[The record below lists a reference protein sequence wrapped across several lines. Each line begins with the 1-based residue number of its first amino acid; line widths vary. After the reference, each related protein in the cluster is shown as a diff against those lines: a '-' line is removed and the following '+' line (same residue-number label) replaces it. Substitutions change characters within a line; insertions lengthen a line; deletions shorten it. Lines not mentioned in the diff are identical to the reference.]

1 MADVK
6 DLSVEEKLKNL
17 YELQT
22 IYSKIDEIQVLK
34 GELPIE
40 VSDLEDE
47 LAGLETRITKLQD
60 EMKEYESNIS
70 KYRNQ
75 IKDSEA
81 LIQKYEKQQSN
92 VKNNRE
98 FDALSKE
105 IELQR
110 LDIQLSEKKIREANE
125 GITAKKDYLEESGK
139 LIEKKKEDLNIK
151 KGELERII
159 SETVKEEQELTK
171 KANKAA
177 EGIEDRLVIA
187 FNKIRRTYLNGLA
200 VVKFERDSCGGCF
213 AKIPPQRQLEIRQR
227 KKIIICEHCGRVLVD
242 PEIDTTDNEPE
253 A

>member
-1 MADVK
+1 MAEVK
-6 DLSVEEKLKNL
+6 DLTVEEKLKNL
-17 YELQT
+17 YELQL

-47 LAGLETRITKLQD
+47 IAGLQTRVTKLEED
-60 EMKEYESNIS
+60 VDSFEKNIS
-70 KYRNQ
+70 KSKNQ

-81 LIQKYEKQQSN
+81 LIKKYEKQQAN

-110 LDIQLSEKKIREANE
+110 LDIQLSEKKIKEANE
-125 GITAKKDYLEESGK
+125 GIEAKRAYLDESGNLMKTKKDELD
-139 LIEKKKEDLNIK
+139 IKKKELDKIIK
-151 KGELERII
+151 DTEVEEDEL
-159 SETVKEEQELTK
+159 
-171 KANKAA
+171 KAKADKAA
-177 EGIEDRLVIA
+177 VNIEERLLIA
-187 FNKIRRTYLNGLA
+187 FNKIRKTYMNGLA

-242 PEIDTTDNEPE
+242 PDIDGEVGPL
-253 A
+253 

>member
-1 MADVK
+1 MAEVK
-6 DLSVEEKLKNL
+6 DLTVEEKLKNL
-17 YELQT
+17 YELQL

-47 LAGLETRITKLQD
+47 ITGLQTRVTKLED
-60 EMKEYESNIS
+60 DVESYEKNIS
-70 KYRNQ
+70 KFKNQ

-81 LIQKYEKQQSN
+81 LIKKYEKQQAN

-110 LDIQLSEKKIREANE
+110 LDIQLSEKKIKEANE
-125 GITAKKDYLEESGK
+125 GIEAKRAYLDESGNLMKTKKDELD
-139 LIEKKKEDLNIK
+139 IKKKELDKIIK
-151 KGELERII
+151 DTEVEEDEL
-159 SETVKEEQELTK
+159 
-171 KANKAA
+171 KAKADKAA
-177 EGIEDRLVIA
+177 AHIEERLLIA
-187 FNKIRRTYLNGLA
+187 FNKIRKTYMNGLA

-242 PEIDTTDNEPE
+242 PDIDGEVGPL
-253 A
+253 